1 MKNGTYHPG
10 QLSPDEINKN
20 IYDHIKEIGKEFK
33 AGFEVLK
40 KYPKSVTIFGS
51 ARSKPDSF
59 HYQQAEKLAG
69 KISRELGYAIVTG
82 GGPGIM
88 EASSKGAIEAGGKTL
103 GLTIDIPRGQITN
116 KYVQEIHEFNYFFIR
131 KAMLTFSSE
140 AFVFFP
146 GGYGTSD
153 ELFNILNLT
162 QTEKIPRVPIILIGK
177 DFWEPLRDFM
187 KAKMLEHH
195 HTVSEEDMGLF
206 TITDDLETAV
216 RIIGRGHIS
225 GWWNVMD

>member
-1 MKNGTYHPG
+1 MKDQPFG
-10 QLSPDEINKN
+10 QLSPKEIEKN
-20 IYDHIKEIGKEFK
+20 IYDHVREVSKEFK
-33 AGFEVLK
+33 TGFEMLK
-40 KYPKSVTIFGS
+40 RYPLKVAFFGS
-51 ARSKPDSF
+51 ARSKSDSF
-59 HYQQAEKLAG
+59 HYQQAEKLAA
-69 KISRELGYAIVTG
+69 KIVRELGYTIVTG

-88 EASSKGAIEAGGKTL
+88 EAASKGAHEAGGKTL
-103 GLTIDIPRGQITN
+103 GLTIKFPRGQLTN
-116 KYVQEIHEFNYFFIR
+116 KYVTETYEFNYFFIR

-162 QTEKIPRVPIILIGK
+162 QTQKIPRVPIILIGK

-187 KAKMLEHH
+187 KRKMLEHH

-206 TITDDLETAV
+206 TITDDLDAAV
-216 RIIGRGHIS
+216 RIVKRAHIS